1 MSKDTKGTKADKAK
15 YQVVETYLKSAFEH
29 MLAAGRSAREF
40 SEFTLEKF
48 GEPFRPYLR
57 RFLAD
62 VSEGRVKIKGMT
74 KAAKA
79 SLLGAHVTPQER
91 IELIRLAAWV
101 RAERR
106 GFIGGSPEEDWIEAE
121 REIDAQLSQD
131 IGLVGKGQKA
141 LTSAAA
147 LIEKEFDTIKE
158 SITSWLEGTMPAKPA
173 AKKKAA
179 RKKPA
184 AMATD

>member
-1 MSKDTKGTKADKAK
+1 MSKDTKSDKAR

-40 SEFTLEKF
+40 NEFTLEKF
-48 GEPFRPYLR
+48 GEQFRPYLR
-57 RFLAD
+57 KFLAD
-62 VSEGRVKIKGMT
+62 VGEGRVKVKGMT

-91 IELIRLAAWV
+91 IELIRIAAYV

-106 GFIGGSPEEDWIEAE
+106 GFFGGSPEQDWLEAE

-131 IGLVGKGQKA
+131 VGLVGKGQKA
-141 LTSAAA
+141 LSSATA
-147 LIEKEFDTIKE
+147 LIEKEFDSIKD
-158 SITSWLEGTMPAKPA
+158 SIATWLEGTIPAKPG
-173 AKKKAA
+173 AKKKTAK
-179 RKKPA
+179 KKPA
-184 AMATD
+184 AMATN

>member
-1 MSKDTKGTKADKAK
+1 MSKDTKDIKSDKVK
-15 YQVVETYLKSAFEH
+15 DQVVETYLKGACEH

-57 RFLAD
+57 KFLAD
-62 VSEGRVKIKGMT
+62 VGEGRVKVKGMT

-79 SLLGAHVTPQER
+79 SLLGAHATPQER
-91 IELIRLAAWV
+91 IELIRIAAYV

-106 GFIGGSPEEDWIEAE
+106 GFFGGSPEQDWLEAE

-131 IGLVGKGQKA
+131 VGLVGKGHKA
-141 LTSAAA
+141 LTAANA
-147 LIEKEFDTIKE
+147 LIEKELDSIKD
-158 SITSWLEGTMPAKPA
+158 SITSWLEGTIPVKPET
-173 AKKKAA
+173 KKKTAK
-179 RKKPA
+179 KKPA

>member
-1 MSKDTKGTKADKAK
+1 MSKDTKSTQSDKAK

-48 GEPFRPYLR
+48 GESFRPYLR
-57 RFLAD
+57 KFLAD
-62 VSEGRVKIKGMT
+62 VDEGRVKVKGMT

-91 IELIRLAAWV
+91 IELIRIEAYV

-106 GFIGGSPEEDWIEAE
+106 GFFGGSPEQDWFEAE

-131 IGLVGKGQKA
+131 VGLVGKGHKA
-141 LTSAAA
+141 LSSAAA
-147 LIEKEFDTIKE
+147 LIDKELDSIKE
-158 SITSWLEGTMPAKPA
+158 SITSWLEGTLPTKPA
-173 AKKKAA
+173 EKKKTDK
-179 RKKPA
+179 KKPA